1 MTDKLGD
8 QNVKLFQAGQTSL
21 AEQANKA
28 AINAVK
34 VETPSQFTVGGS
46 RRSDGTI
53 VGGVTVDRKWS
64 NGWGLTAYAR
74 AYWNDQPVTPQRSKV
89 EGEAGFEVTKK
100 F

>member
-1 MTDKLGD
+1 VPNTL
-8 QNVKLFQAGQTSL
+8 L
-21 AEQANKA
+21 EQANQA
-28 AINAVK
+28 AIDTVK
-34 VETPSQFTVGGS
+34 QQAPSQFTVGGA

-74 AYWNDQPVTPQRSKV
+74 AYWNDQPVETHRAKV
-89 EGEAGFEVTKK
+89 QGEAGFEVTKK